1 MTHKNAKYHDDEDY
15 YYMVKDEV
23 TTTKYLIHSQINA
36 KGFVEKPDVV
46 GAIFGQTEG
55 LLSDSL
61 DLRELQKTGRIGRI
75 KVDMTN
81 KSGRTRGEVIIP
93 SSLDRIETTILAAS
107 LETINRVGPCEATL
121 RITKIEDVRAVKR
134 RTIVERA
141 KELYKNMMDEFTPES
156 SRMIDEVKDSI
167 RRPEIIEYGE
177 DNLPAG
183 PNTPTSD
190 AILIVEGRSDVLN
203 LLKYGI
209 KNTIAVEGVN
219 VPKTVVELTKERT
232 VTAFLDG
239 DRGGDLILK
248 ELLQIG
254 DIDYVTR
261 APRGLEVEY
270 LDKDQVIHAL
280 KNKTSVDKITN
291 HANYNHNNHNFHT
304 KTNSKPYDNKFNKD
318 YNKSRNHNQ
327 KQSDQHFQET
337 KLSVEYNQIKNQ
349 NNKFKEEMQIEN
361 NDADVKK
368 DLNETFIEEINKN
381 NQEESPDNDLNLQ
394 KDIEKSEEVSFTQ
407 KQEDDTK
414 QTKQNKCLKILDD
427 VSSTGKGK
435 LLDANFNIIKEVKVE
450 TIYNEI
456 KTSTDNISIVIFD
469 GIISQRLVDLSK
481 EKNIECLVA
490 IKMSEVV
497 KKPETIK
504 IITK

>member
-1 MTHKNAKYHDDEDY
+1 MTHKNAKYHDDEEY
-15 YYMVKDEV
+15 YYVFKDEV

-75 KVDMTN
+75 KVDMSN
-81 KSGRTRGEVIIP
+81 KSGKTKGEVIIP

-107 LETINRVGPCEATL
+107 LETINRVGPCEASL
-121 RITKIEDVRAVKR
+121 RVTSIEDVRAVKR

-141 KELYKNMMDEFTPES
+141 KELYKNMMEEFTPES
-156 SRMIDEVKDSI
+156 SRMIDEVKESI
-167 RRPEIIEYGE
+167 KVPEIIEFGE

-219 VPKTVVELTKERT
+219 IPKTVAELTKERT

-261 APRGLEVEY
+261 APRGQEVEY
-270 LDKDQVIHAL
+270 LNKDQVIYAL
-280 KNKTSVDKITN
+280 KNKTSVDKITQ
-291 HANYNHNNHNFHT
+291 HANYNHNHHNYHAKSQNDKKEENVKYNKEFKDDKKDEKYSDLT
-304 KTNSKPYDNKFNKD
+304 LQLKEQLEKEIKQTEQDKKVKPAQLNKTFQENDVNEKVVADVAKVEKETEEPVKKQNKHLTVLDEIKGTGKGNLYDEKFNKIGD
-318 YNKSRNHNQ
+318 
-327 KQSDQHFQET
+327 
-337 KLSVEYNQIKNQ
+337 
-349 NNKFKEEMQIEN
+349 
-361 NDADVKK
+361 
-368 DLNETFIEEINKN
+368 
-381 NQEESPDNDLNLQ
+381 
-394 KDIEKSEEVSFTQ
+394 
-407 KQEDDTK
+407 
-414 QTKQNKCLKILDD
+414 
-427 VSSTGKGK
+427 
-435 LLDANFNIIKEVKVE
+435 VKVE
-450 TIYNEI
+450 NLYNEI
-456 KTSTDNISIVIFD
+456 RNAQEDIKTVIFD
-469 GIISQRLVDLSK
+469 GIISQRLVDLAK
-481 EKNIECLVA
+481 EKNIECLTAV
-490 IKMSEVV
+490 KMSEVV